1 MKEATSS
8 HDLKG
13 LRLIG
18 DLYVL
23 AGMGL
28 ILASILFTQSFILV
42 VLFFMGMGIACVGI
56 GHYLDDLRTWAWGGA
71 IISNII
77 LGSSMIYSISTS
89 PFQIGVSLVYQI
101 AYVVFTIGIIVYL
114 LRPTVRNLFF
124 KP

>member
-1 MKEATSS
+1 MIEATSS

-23 AGMGL
+23 IGMGL

-42 VLFFMGMGIACVGI
+42 VLFFMSMGIACVGI
-56 GHYLDDLRTWAWGGA
+56 GHYLDDLKPWAWGGA
-71 IISNII
+71 VITNIV
-77 LGSSMIYSISTS
+77 LACSMIYTISTS
-89 PFQIGVSLVYQI
+89 SLQIGISMVYQI
-101 AYVVFTIGIIVYL
+101 AYVIFSIGIVVYL

-124 KP
+124 GD